1 MSLELLTGLVGTGFL
16 YDAYR
21 DIGNLGG
28 DTATRADEL
37 AQQQMG
43 QTQFQPYT
51 VTTGTGGQFM
61 AGPEG
66 STMSFS
72 PEEQAMRDRLM
83 GGAAGFYDQAT
94 QGTAGRT
101 EDIYGR
107 MLTAMQP
114 GMERQR
120 LANEERMAAQGR
132 LGISSNMYGGMAPED
147 FQLNVAQQE
156 AMNNAYLGAMQQA
169 RQEQAQQAALGQQ
182 YFGASYL
189 PQQQL
194 IAGLAPG
201 QTAAAQ
207 QQQAQLYGAGLFG
220 EASMGGINA
229 LLASGL
235 GQANLAG
242 NIGAGLLA
250 GALSSVPNL
259 DVDFGNIFG

>member
-1 MSLELLTGLVGTGFL
+1 MSELLAGLVGTGFL

-21 DIGNLGG
+21 GLGDIGERGQRL
-28 DTATRADEL
+28 ADEL
-37 AQQQMG
+37 ATTQLE
-43 QTQFQPYT
+43 QTAFRPYT
-51 VTTGTGGQFM
+51 VTTGTGGQFT
-61 AGPEG
+61 AGPDG
-66 STMSFS
+66 STMAFS
-72 PEEQAMRDRLM
+72 PEEQAMRDRLL
-83 GGAAGFYDQAT
+83 GGAAGFYDQAMVDPS
-94 QGTAGRT
+94 QRT

-120 LANEERMAAQGR
+120 LANEERLAAQGR
-132 LGISSNMYGGMAPED
+132 LGVKSNMFGGMVPEG

-169 RQEQAQQAALGQQ
+169 RQEQTQQAALGQQ

-194 IAGLAPG
+194 VAGLSPG
-201 QTAAAQ
+201 LTSAAA

-220 EASMGGINA
+220 EATASGLDV

-235 GQANLAG
+235 GQTNLAG
-242 NIGAGLLA
+242 NIGAGLLS
-250 GALSSVPNL
+250 GALGQNY
-259 DVDFGNIFG
+259 NIPGTNIPIPI

>member
-1 MSLELLTGLVGTGFL
+1 MSLDLLAGLVGTGFL

-21 DIGNLGG
+21 GLGDIGERGQTLG
-28 DTATRADEL
+28 DEL
-37 AQQQMG
+37 AQTQLE
-43 QTQFQPYT
+43 QTAFRPYT
-51 VTTGTGGQFM
+51 VTTGTGGQFT
-61 AGPEG
+61 AGPDG
-66 STMSFS
+66 STMAFS
-72 PEEQAMRDRLM
+72 PEEQAMRDRLL
-83 GGAAGFYDQAT
+83 GGAAGFYDQAMVDPSQRT
-94 QGTAGRT
+94 Q
-101 EDIYGR
+101 DIYDR

-132 LGISSNMYGGMAPED
+132 LGVKSNMFGGMAPED
-147 FQLNVAQQE
+147 FQLSVAQQE

-194 IAGLAPG
+194 VAGLSPG
-201 QTAAAQ
+201 LTSAAA

-220 EASMGGINA
+220 EATASGIDA

-242 NIGAGLLA
+242 NIGAGLLS
-250 GALSSVPNL
+250 GALSSS
-259 DVDFGNIFG
+259 GNKYSIPII

>member
-1 MSLELLTGLVGTGFL
+1 MSLDLLAGLVGTGFL

-21 DIGNLGG
+21 DLGSIGDRGQELG
-28 DTATRADEL
+28 DEL
-37 AQQQMG
+37 ATTQLE

-72 PEEQAMRDRLM
+72 PEEQAMRDSLM

-120 LANEERMAAQGR
+120 LSNEERMAAQGR

-194 IAGLAPG
+194 IAGLTPG
-201 QTAAAQ
+201 QTAAAAQ
-207 QQQAQLYGAGLFG
+207 QQSQLYGAGLFG
-220 EASMGGINA
+220 EATASGINT

-242 NIGAGLLA
+242 TIGSGLLA
-250 GALSSVPNL
+250 GALTSAGDGTYS
-259 DVDFGNIFG
+259 FFQ

>member
-1 MSLELLTGLVGTGFL
+1 MAPLLTGLVGTGFL
-16 YDAYR
+16 LDAYR
-21 DIGNLGG
+21 DIGSLG
-28 DTATRADEL
+28 DDAAQRADDL
-37 AQQQMG
+37 ATTQLG
-43 QTQFQPYT
+43 QTTFQPYT
-51 VTTGTGGQFM
+51 VTTGTGGTFT

-66 STMSFS
+66 STMAFS
-72 PEEQAMRDRLM
+72 PEEQAMRNQLM
-83 GGAAGFYDQAT
+83 TGATGFYDRAT
-94 QGTAGRT
+94 QGTAERT
-101 EDIYGR
+101 QDIYGR

-132 LGISSNMYGGMAPED
+132 LGVRSNMFGGMAPED
-147 FQLNVAQQE
+147 FEMNVAQQE
-156 AMNNAYLGAMQQA
+156 ALNNAYLGAMQQA
-169 RQEQAQQAALGQQ
+169 RGEQAQQAALGQQ

-194 IAGLAPG
+194 IAGLSPG

-220 EASMGGINA
+220 EATASGINA

-250 GALSSVPNL
+250 GSLSSTGTPYNFTDL
-259 DVDFGNIFG
+259 FT